1 MSKAASARLKEVE
14 QQLEEVRSA
23 GSKRVQALE
32 LKLKVGS
39 AGAVRSAEFMRVNG
53 GGGGGMAVGAGGIE
67 GAAWAFSTA
76 EGAVWLL
83 LHDDAMDCP
92 CCRPAFH
99 CPSVQAAEA
108 RAAHA
113 SLAQDAHKPAPR
125 PPRTA
130 PAASTAAAN
139 SADAGGPQRE
149 AQRVRKLERD
159 LAQQDAELASLQ
171 KRAAAADCG

>member
-1 MSKAASARLKEVE
+1 MSKTASARLKAVE

-23 GSKRVQALE
+23 GRKRVQALE

-39 AGAVRSAEFMRVNG
+39 AGAVRSAKFMWVNG

-92 CCRPAFH
+92 CCQACFPWPVSAGSGGQGSACQLGPRRP
-99 CPSVQAAEA
+99 Q
-108 RAAHA
+108 
-113 SLAQDAHKPAPR
+113 
-125 PPRTA
+125 
-130 PAASTAAAN
+130 ASTPA
-139 SADAGGPQRE
+139 S
-149 AQRVRKLERD
+149 
-159 LAQQDAELASLQ
+159 QDRHRRIDSCRQLCGCW
-171 KRAAAADCG
+171 RAAA